1 MGIFDKLKQGLNKTW
16 RSLNTDVR
24 DLFKSEGRL
33 VDQPFLDE
41 MRAMLF
47 KTDMG
52 YDAVEQIV
60 DEVATNFRARVVT
73 LEQVVATWKDRLRK
87 LMAQADAGDPP
98 GGPRRKI
105 AGRDAPIKFAASG
118 PTVIM
123 ICGVNGSGKTTTIAK
138 LARLFQSQGKKVLLG
153 AGDTFRAAAVEQLT
167 IWSERIGVPIVTGP
181 AGSHPASVAYR
192 ATEEAIKTGIDV
204 CIIDT
209 AGRLQ
214 TQKNLM
220 AELKKIQDSIR
231 KQVPEGPHEVILV
244 LDATTGQNGIS
255 QAMKFTEAV
264 DCTGI
269 VLAKLDGTAK
279 GGVVVAIRQQVGLPV
294 KYIGV
299 GEKADDLAPFS
310 PNEFV
315 DALFDEVTG
324 GETPRG

>member
-52 YDAVEQIV
+52 YDGVEQIV
-60 DEVATNFRARVVT
+60 EEVATNFRARVVT
-73 LEQVVATWKDRLRK
+73 LEQVVATWKQKLK
-87 LMAQADAGDPP
+87 ALMAQDDAAI
-98 GGPRRKI
+98 R
-105 AGRDAPIKFAASG
+105 FAASG

-123 ICGVNGSGKTTTIAK
+123 VCGVNGSGKTTTIAK

-167 IWSERIGVPIVTGP
+167 IWSERIGVPIVTG
-181 AGSHPASVAYR
+181 ASGSHPASVAYR
-192 ATEEAIKTGIDV
+192 ATEESIKSGIDV

-231 KQVPEGPHEVILV
+231 KQVQEGPHEVLLV

-255 QAMKFTEAV
+255 QALKFTEAV
-264 DCTGI
+264 NCTGI

-310 PNEFV
+310 PDDFV
-315 DALFDEVTG
+315 DALFDDVTG
-324 GETPRG
+324 GGPES